1 MKQLPAVDQAKKD
14 ILAFDEKVKA
24 ERLDYETKLA
34 NARQLAA
41 QYRILQEKED
51 VASAR
56 LTHAKDKIDLLKQRI
71 ERERKFLLDHLPH
84 HEFSKGYYQVYS
96 ADPLEPQAAHYM
108 KWGGEHPYVF
118 TGRNIAGAQAVM
130 ELFTSVLPDFEA
142 EVADAKFALDA
153 FTKEHGAF

>member
-84 HEFSKGYYQVYS
+84 HEFSKGYYQVYR
-96 ADPLEPQAAHYM
+96 ADPLEPQTGLYM

-118 TGRNIAGAQAVM
+118 TGRNIAGAQAVI
-130 ELFTSVLPDFEA
+130 ELFTSALPGFEA
-142 EVADAKFALDA
+142 EVADAKFALDV